1 MTLRETVH
9 FYMTDYRTLLGRGID
24 LFIISLNLLVVAIF
38 VANTY
43 QPSPEIK
50 EILWR
55 VEVAAIGL
63 FIIEFLVRLYGAPNR
78 RKHLAN
84 VYSIIDLIA
93 IFPTLAEIVLP
104 HFGKLVSLG
113 FLKTVRA
120 LAVLRIF
127 RFMRFFAEDHLL
139 FGHIASDVLRVAR
152 LIITILLIFFISSG
166 LFYYVESPVNPNVQN
181 FGDAF
186 YFTVVALSTV
196 GFGDI
201 VPITEGGRFVT
212 VLMIISGIML
222 IPWQASR
229 IVREWFSISNKK
241 SIVCPDCGLA
251 HHELD
256 ASHCKHCGHVLY
268 HDDGD

>member
-38 VANTY
+38 VADTY
-43 QPSPEIK
+43 QLSPEIK
-50 EILWR
+50 EILWK
-55 VEVAAIGL
+55 VEVGAIGL

-84 VYSIIDLIA
+84 VYSVIDLIA

-127 RFMRFFAEDHLL
+127 RFMRFFAEDHLF

-152 LIITILLIFFISSG
+152 LIIT
-166 LFYYVESPVNPNVQN
+166 
-181 FGDAF
+181 
-186 YFTVVALSTV
+186 
-196 GFGDI
+196 
-201 VPITEGGRFVT
+201 
-212 VLMIISGIML
+212 
-222 IPWQASR
+222 
-229 IVREWFSISNKK
+229 
-241 SIVCPDCGLA
+241 
-251 HHELD
+251 
-256 ASHCKHCGHVLY
+256 
-268 HDDGD
+268 